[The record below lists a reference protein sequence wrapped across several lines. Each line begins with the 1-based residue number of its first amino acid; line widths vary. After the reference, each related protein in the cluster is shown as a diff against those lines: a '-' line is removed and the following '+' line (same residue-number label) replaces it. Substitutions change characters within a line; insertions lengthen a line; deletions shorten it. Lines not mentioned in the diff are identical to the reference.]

1 METAVTSMTIPCRF
15 LQGPPLD
22 AISQHR
28 MTLTE
33 IVIPSLACVITCH
46 QVTTECLH
54 RKKQHFKEI
63 KMEKYLEAELELV
76 YFTSEDVISTSSG
89 VVIPTS
95 SNPEGDLDGDELP
108 LVPVG

>member
-1 METAVTSMTIPCRF
+1 
-15 LQGPPLD
+15 
-22 AISQHR
+22 
-28 MTLTE
+28 
-33 IVIPSLACVITCH
+33 
-46 QVTTECLH
+46 
-54 RKKQHFKEI
+54 
-63 KMEKYLEAELELV
+63 MEKYLEAELELV